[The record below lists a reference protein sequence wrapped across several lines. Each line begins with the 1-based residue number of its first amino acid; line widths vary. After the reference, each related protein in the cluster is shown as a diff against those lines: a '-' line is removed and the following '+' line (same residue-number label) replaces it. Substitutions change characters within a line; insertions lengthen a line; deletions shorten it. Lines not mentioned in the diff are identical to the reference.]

1 MQPAPYSLLLR
12 RLATVMATT
21 VITLASIAATTG
33 ILLSIYYEPTATG
46 AFNSLREISQEI
58 PNGWLIRSV
67 HNIAG
72 NVLIVAALVQLVVMF
87 LGERLNRNWLI
98 GWASLILLVLTAIG
112 LGWTAM
118 LLDWSQ
124 TGYWRFRIELG
135 TIESIPFVGN
145 QIRDILTGGAVN
157 SMTVKR
163 LYTLHSY
170 ILSTGAIAL
179 AAVHLGSLLMQAKM
193 DRSIEQSSDV
203 SSTSESPS

>member
-1 MQPAPYSLLLR
+1 MQSAPYNLLLR
-12 RLATVMATT
+12 RLATIMATV

-72 NVLIVAALVQLVVMF
+72 NVLIVAALVQLIVMF
-87 LGERLNRNWLI
+87 LGERSNRNWLI

-118 LLDWSQ
+118 LLDWTQ
-124 TGYWRFRIELG
+124 TGYWRFKIELG
-135 TIESIPFVGN
+135 TIESIPFVGA

-179 AAVHLGSLLMQAKM
+179 AALHLGSLLMQAKM